1 MGVIKKLVPNVEIAC
16 FESMFAITVVVN
28 VLGYGY

>member
-1 MGVIKKLVPNVEIAC
+1 MGTIKKLIPNAEIAC
-16 FESMFAITVVVN
+16 FEIMFAIAVVVN

>member
-1 MGVIKKLVPNVEIAC
+1 MSLLKKLVPSVEIAC
-16 FESMFAITVVVN
+16 FEIMFAIAVVVN

>member
-1 MGVIKKLVPNVEIAC
+1 MSMIKKVVPNVEIAC
-16 FESMFAITVVVN
+16 FEIMFAIAVVVN

>member
-1 MGVIKKLVPNVEIAC
+1 MGTIKKLIPNVEIAC
-16 FESMFAITVVVN
+16 FGIMFAIAVVVN